1 MFNWRKAFLYCVVIQ
16 TPEITQTSSVKI
28 ELFQKHS
35 KIGFCF
41 ADMTHEMR
49 QSMRQYGA
57 KMRQEVLAREPNLT
71 QKILVFALTMFKHTK
86 VAFIGVVWTSKGHKR
101 EMFWST

>member
-1 MFNWRKAFLYCVVIQ
+1 
-16 TPEITQTSSVKI
+16 
-28 ELFQKHS
+28 
-35 KIGFCF
+35 
-41 ADMTHEMR
+41 
-49 QSMRQYGA
+49 MRQYGA
-57 KMRQEVLAREPNLT
+57 KMRQEVLARELNLT